1 MSVVNDEP
9 VDLRALRNERDAA
22 RDRIGSAYAEGLLD
36 ADEVD
41 HRMEALESASTLD
54 EVRRLVAD
62 LGGGSMVPA
71 KPAVTAIAVRDDVAG
86 HEMIKAVFAET
97 TRRGAWKPALTNDVK
112 SIFASATIDLREA
125 TLPPGETIF
134 DVDVIFGEV
143 EIIVPP
149 GMPIAQ
155 EVSVYFASI
164 EEDEEVG
171 EHPAGDARIRIL
183 GRAIFGSVSILRRLP
198 GESRREAKRRR
209 KQERKRL
216 EGARQR
222 ALPGR

>member
-1 MSVVNDEP
+1 MVSDEP
-9 VDLRALRNERDAA
+9 VDLRALRDEREAA

-36 ADEVD
+36 ADELD
-41 HRMEALESASTLD
+41 RRMEALESATTRD

-62 LGGGSMVPA
+62 VGGGTIAAA
-71 KPAVTAIAVRDDVAG
+71 KPSAIAVRDEVAG

-125 TLPPGETIF
+125 TLLAGETIF

-155 EVSVYFASI
+155 EVSLYFASV

-171 EHPAGDARIRIL
+171 EHPAGHARIRIM

>member
-1 MSVVNDEP
+1 MSIVSDEP
-9 VDLRALRNERDAA
+9 VDLRALRDEREAA

-36 ADEVD
+36 ADELD
-41 HRMEALESASTLD
+41 RRMEALESATTHA
-54 EVRRLVAD
+54 EVRQLVAD
-62 LGGGSMVPA
+62 LGGATMVPA
-71 KPAVTAIAVRDDVAG
+71 KPSALAVRDDVSG

-97 TRRGAWKPALTNDVK
+97 TRRGVWKPALTNDVK

-125 TLPPGETIF
+125 TLPAGETIF

-149 GMPIAQ
+149 GMPVAQ

-171 EHPAGDARIRIL
+171 EHPAGHARIRIM

>member
-1 MSVVNDEP
+1 MSFVNDEP
-9 VDLRALRNERDAA
+9 VDLRALRDEREAA

-36 ADEVD
+36 ADELD
-41 HRMEALESASTLD
+41 RRMEALESASTHA

-62 LGGGSMVPA
+62 IGGGPMVSA
-71 KPAVTAIAVRDDVAG
+71 KPSAIAVRDDVAG
-86 HEMIKAVFAET
+86 HDMIKAVFAET
-97 TRRGAWKPALTNDVK
+97 TRRGAWRPALTNDVK

-125 TLPPGETIF
+125 TLRPGEPIF
-134 DVDVIFGEV
+134 DV

-171 EHPAGDARIRIL
+171 EHPPGDARIRIM

-198 GESRREAKRRR
+198 GESRRDAKRRR

-216 EGARQR
+216 EGSRQR